1 MFTSSYKRALFGFF
15 VFFFGLSVMGQS
27 VALYSK
33 DGGRFDYP
41 TAEIDSIVFTERQS
55 LPLTKPDYVEAV
67 DLGLSVRWANCNVGA
82 TKPTESG
89 AFFAWGETSEKEI
102 YDWDSYVDSDCTA
115 LRSSISGTLNDAAYV
130 AWGDQWRLPSLVE
143 MQELCDRCTWTW
155 CDEDGVTGCRV
166 TGPSGASIFLPAA
179 GVRQGGTGYLS
190 NSYGSY
196 LSGNADATNCYYA
209 RSLVFYKD
217 ASHWID
223 TSLRDYGQVAR
234 AVCS

>member
-115 LRSSISGTLNDAAYV
+115 LRSSISGTMNDAAYV

-143 MQELCDRCTWTW
+143 MQELCDRCTWVW
-155 CDEDGVTGCRV
+155 QEKNGVEGCLV

-179 GVRQGGTGYLS
+179 GVKQGGSTYLPK
-190 NSYGSY
+190 SYGSY
-196 LSGNADATNCYYA
+196 LTGTLDATNAFYS
-209 RSLVFYKD
+209 RSLVFYKN
-217 ASHWID
+217 SNHWID
-223 TSLRDYGQVAR
+223 TNLRDYGPVLR
-234 AVCS
+234 PVRR

>member
-1 MFTSSYKRALFGFF
+1 M
-15 VFFFGLSVMGQS
+15 
-27 VALYSK
+27 
-33 DGGRFDYP
+33 
-41 TAEIDSIVFTERQS
+41 
-55 LPLTKPDYVEAV
+55 PLTKPDYVEAV

-115 LRSSISGTLNDAAYV
+115 LRSSISGTMNDAAYV

-234 AVCS
+234 AVCR

>member
-89 AFFAWGETSEKEI
+89 AFFAWGETVEKEI
-102 YDWDSYVDSDCTA
+102 YDFENKIK
-115 LRSSISGTLNDAAYV
+115 L
-130 AWGDQWRLPSLVE
+130 
-143 MQELCDRCTWTW
+143 
-155 CDEDGVTGCRV
+155 
-166 TGPSGASIFLPAA
+166 
-179 GVRQGGTGYLS
+179 
-190 NSYGSY
+190 
-196 LSGNADATNCYYA
+196 
-209 RSLVFYKD
+209 
-217 ASHWID
+217 
-223 TSLRDYGQVAR
+223 
-234 AVCS
+234 

>member
-1 MFTSSYKRALFGFF
+1 M
-15 VFFFGLSVMGQS
+15 
-27 VALYSK
+27 
-33 DGGRFDYP
+33 
-41 TAEIDSIVFTERQS
+41 
-55 LPLTKPDYVEAV
+55 
-67 DLGLSVRWANCNVGA
+67 
-82 TKPTESG
+82 
-89 AFFAWGETSEKEI
+89 
-102 YDWDSYVDSDCTA
+102 DSDCTA

-234 AVCS
+234 AVCR